1 MLKSALV
8 ILGIILYCN
17 TFSQTRP
24 VCATNEYIQQLEQQ
38 YPGYLQQLNTI
49 DMHVD
54 EMIKNKS
61 ESRSSED
68 TIVYY
73 IPVVFHVVYNNLT
86 ENVSDAQLLSQLD
99 VLNEDYRRLNVDRTN
114 TPAAFED
121 LAADTYIQFIMAEVD
136 PDGNP
141 TDGITR
147 TETTITSWN
156 LFTGPGEDNYAENIK
171 FTDKNGHDIWD
182 RNCYLNIWVG
192 DLGASI
198 LGYAQPPGGALLK
211 DGVVIGYKWI
221 GTGGT
226 SIYPYNRGRTTT
238 HEVGHWLSLKHIWGD
253 DGNSCVG
260 SDLVADTPNQAGE
273 NYGCPNFPKTDACSP
288 TAPGVMF
295 MNYMDYTDDNCMNM
309 FTQGQANKM
318 RAIMVSTREEILECA
333 SLVNIPSVNSS
344 VPFGLSVYPN
354 PATDAI
360 VLRSNG
366 LNINTLF
373 VDVFNIMGERV
384 YSETF
389 AGNETAH
396 LIQVNSFSVGSYL
409 IRVTDGTVS
418 ETIQFIVTK

>member
-24 VCATNEYIQQLEQQ
+24 VCATNEYIQQMEQQ

-156 LFTGPGEDNYAENIK
+156 LLPDQVRI
-171 FTDKNGHDIWD
+171 IM
-182 RNCYLNIWVG
+182 
-192 DLGASI
+192 
-198 LGYAQPPGGALLK
+198 Q
-211 DGVVIGYKWI
+211 
-221 GTGGT
+221 
-226 SIYPYNRGRTTT
+226 RT
-238 HEVGHWLSLKHIWGD
+238 
-253 DGNSCVG
+253 
-260 SDLVADTPNQAGE
+260 
-273 NYGCPNFPKTDACSP
+273 
-288 TAPGVMF
+288 
-295 MNYMDYTDDNCMNM
+295 
-309 FTQGQANKM
+309 
-318 RAIMVSTREEILECA
+318 
-333 SLVNIPSVNSS
+333 
-344 VPFGLSVYPN
+344 
-354 PATDAI
+354 
-360 VLRSNG
+360 
-366 LNINTLF
+366 
-373 VDVFNIMGERV
+373 
-384 YSETF
+384 
-389 AGNETAH
+389 
-396 LIQVNSFSVGSYL
+396 
-409 IRVTDGTVS
+409 
-418 ETIQFIVTK
+418 